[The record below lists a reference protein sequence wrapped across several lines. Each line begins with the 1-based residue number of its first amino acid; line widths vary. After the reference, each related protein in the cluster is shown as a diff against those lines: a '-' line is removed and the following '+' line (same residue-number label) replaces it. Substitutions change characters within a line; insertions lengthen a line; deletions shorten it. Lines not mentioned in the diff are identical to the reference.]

1 MMVEK
6 EIRGGMCDAVHRW
19 AKANNK
25 YMREY
30 DKNKDHHI

>member
-6 EIRGGMCDAVHRW
+6 EIRGGICDAVHQW

>member
-1 MMVEK
+1 MVEK
-6 EIRGGMCDAVHRW
+6 EIRGGMCDAGHRW